1 MLFDLIFPEESQ
13 MYEAECI
20 IAAVFF
26 DEEELKSLGYEE
38 NSFEMNPSF
47 IEANEFEKAFLLWG
61 SPLFLSDFFNKNEE
75 FFKNEYWR
83 GISEETFLKDV
94 SDAIAGIKKELIDR
108 MENNDFH
115 SLVEPLDQSDDEKR
129 LSESIRVK
137 IKQGTIGGHH
147 PFRFYAIEIEEK
159 KCYLITGATIKI
171 HKDMGKAPNT
181 KIELKKLE
189 YVLDSMFRNEV
200 NTNELIL

>member
-1 MLFDLIFPEESQ
+1 M
-13 MYEAECI
+13 
-20 IAAVFF
+20 
-26 DEEELKSLGYEE
+26 
-38 NSFEMNPSF
+38 
-47 IEANEFEKAFLLWG
+47 
-61 SPLFLSDFFNKNEE
+61 
-75 FFKNEYWR
+75 
-83 GISEETFLKDV
+83 KDV

-159 KCYLITGATIKI
+159 KCYLITGVTWSA
-171 HKDMGKAPNT
+171 
-181 KIELKKLE
+181 IEVVIFIPE
-189 YVLDSMFRNEV
+189 
-200 NTNELIL
+200 I